1 MNTESYAVYSRHTD
15 IMGNPYYMMYTQ
27 GIKTLE
33 QGKRQV
39 INLSRNLR
47 GNQNFEGATTAYVLF
62 KEVKTREEVAVDLDE
77 VLPAQVG
84 PVGNAAPMAIID
96 DFEDDEGDW

>member
-1 MNTESYAVYSRHTD
+1 MNTETYTIYSRHTD
-15 IMGNPYYMMYTQ
+15 VMGNPYYCMFQ
-27 GIKTLE
+27 QNIKTLE

-39 INLSRNLR
+39 INLSRSLR
-47 GNQNFEGATTAYVLF
+47 GNQDFDGATTGYVLF